1 MLEVITLLNKL
12 YEFDN
17 GFGTLL
23 RNFIRLSNFD
33 SFSFSKELLHIYI
46 NEVLFGK
53 LEKICENLKP
63 HEKQLHGTLANISQV
78 VAGFQVNEL
87 MSAYDIPGILSDV
100 TSEDELSVGSLPKS
114 FFHSRCQYG
123 FENKDLRKCFY
134 KWKKY
139 VYGSGGK
146 YVILLFLSFIK
157 SQ

>member
-63 HEKQLHGTLANISQV
+63 HEKQLHDILANVSHA
-78 VAGFQVNEL
+78 VAGFQANES
-87 MSAYDIPGILSDV
+87 MSVYDIPGILSD
-100 TSEDELSVGSLPKS
+100 TAIKDEFSVGI
-114 FFHSRCQYG
+114 FC
-123 FENKDLRKCFY
+123 
-134 KWKKY
+134 
-139 VYGSGGK
+139 
-146 YVILLFLSFIK
+146 
-157 SQ
+157 